1 MAPLTKR
8 VSLNSKGNVMELYD
22 LPHSPYAARVRM
34 YIYARDLPV
43 QITAPPGGLGSDR
56 YKALS
61 VSSKV
66 PMLADRGGYLAE
78 SMSIIEYLEANF
90 FDGVLSPADP
100 WSRAQQSAMIRYIDL
115 YFAQALFPLFQQL
128 RAAPRDEAVV
138 TNALAKLQEELL
150 TLERWY
156 QLAELQ
162 PTEALTIVDCAVIPV
177 LFYVRTLAPLFGVS
191 EPLTATSL
199 LTERWSWAEQHPV
212 ANRVIEEMGAG
223 LKAVMS
229 TGK

>member
-1 MAPLTKR
+1 
-8 VSLNSKGNVMELYD
+8 MELYD

-34 YIYARDLPV
+34 YIYARDLSV
-43 QITAPPGGLGSDR
+43 KISTPPGGLGSDT

-78 SMSIIEYLEANF
+78 SSSIIEYLEASF
-90 FDGVLSPADP
+90 ADGALSPADP
-100 WSRAQQSAMIRYIDL
+100 WLRAQQSAMIRYVDL

-138 TNALAKLQEELL
+138 ASALAKLQEELL
-150 TLERWY
+150 TLARWY
-156 QLAELQ
+156 QLPELQ
-162 PTEALTIVDCAVIPV
+162 PTPALTIVDCAVIPV
-177 LFYVRTLAPLFGVS
+177 LFYVRTLAPLFGLS
-191 EPLTATSL
+191 EPLAATPL
-199 LTERWSWAEQHPV
+199 LTDRWSWAEQHAV

-229 TGK
+229 AGK

>member
-1 MAPLTKR
+1 
-8 VSLNSKGNVMELYD
+8 MELYD

-34 YIYARDLPV
+34 YIYARNLAV
-43 QITAPPGGLGSDR
+43 QISEPPGGLGSDT

-78 SMSIIEYLEANF
+78 SSSIIEYLEASF
-90 FDGVLSPADP
+90 PEGGLSPTDP
-100 WSRAQQSAMIRYIDL
+100 WVRAQQSAMIRYVDL

-138 TNALAKLQEELL
+138 TNALEKLQEELL
-150 TLERWY
+150 TLQRWY
-156 QLAELQ
+156 QIPELQ
-162 PTEALTIVDCAVIPV
+162 PTSALTIVDCAVIPV

-191 EPLTATSL
+191 EPLAATPL
-199 LTERWSWAEQHPV
+199 LTERWAWAEQHAV
-212 ANRVIEEMGAG
+212 ANRVIEEMAAG
-223 LKAVMS
+223 LKAVMLAA
-229 TGK
+229 K

>member
-1 MAPLTKR
+1 
-8 VSLNSKGNVMELYD
+8 
-22 LPHSPYAARVRM
+22 
-34 YIYARDLPV
+34 
-43 QITAPPGGLGSDR
+43 
-56 YKALS
+56 LS

-78 SMSIIEYLEANF
+78 SSSIIEYLEASF
-90 FDGVLSPADP
+90 PEGALSPADH

-138 TNALAKLQEELL
+138 ANALAKLQEELL

-162 PTEALTIVDCAVIPV
+162 PTAALTNVDCAVIPV

-191 EPLTATSL
+191 EPLAVTPL
-199 LTERWSWAEQHPV
+199 LTERWSWAERHAV

-223 LKAVMS
+223 LKVVMS
-229 TGK
+229 AGK